1 MHVLNQAPDV
11 LSSSPNETAVLSNY
25 TKLYMARYNEF
36 HGVCSITEYNLM
48 LVKLTRWA
56 QRAIGNLEWCLGIED
71 LIGMYI
77 RQGIQLLVSI
87 AD

>member
-1 MHVLNQAPDV
+1 
-11 LSSSPNETAVLSNY
+11 
-25 TKLYMARYNEF
+25 
-36 HGVCSITEYNLM
+36 M

-56 QRAIGNLEWCLGIED
+56 QRAIGNLEWYLGIED

-77 RQGIQLLVSI
+77 RQRIQLLVSI